1 MQKLSKY
8 LDDKPAGPVKNR
20 HEKRVEQRRRV
31 TSIVLITLEVFVLI
45 GVIAVFFHF
54 FQKLRNRDFDTA
66 KPVAGA
72 EQGSEG
78 SQSGSVNV
86 DNEKFALTCYKVQ
99 IVRDVDGK
107 PAALIYFTFTN
118 KTSEP
123 LSMSDVFPPSVTQGG
138 ENCETFATLE
148 DAPDELNNRELQI
161 SDGQSVEC
169 CYAVKLHDTMDTIT
183 LTIHDNHDT
192 FTDIGSVDIPL
203 RTEEAA
209 E

>member
-1 MQKLSKY
+1 M
-8 LDDKPAGPVKNR
+8 
-20 HEKRVEQRRRV
+20 EQRRRV
-31 TSIVLITLEVFVLI
+31 TSIVVITLEVLVLI

-54 FQKLRNRDFDTA
+54 FNKLRTRDFDTSEA
-66 KPVAGA
+66 APKTEQSA
-72 EQGSEG
+72 EGPK
-78 SQSGSVNV
+78 SGSVNV
-86 DNEKFALTCYKVQ
+86 DNDKFALTCYKVQ

-123 LSMSDVFPPSVTQGG
+123 LSMSDVFPPAVTQGG
-138 ENCETFATLE
+138 VDCETFATLE

-161 SDGQSVEC
+161 CDGQSVEC

-183 LTIHDNHDT
+183 LTIHDNYET

-203 RTEEAA
+203 RTEEPA